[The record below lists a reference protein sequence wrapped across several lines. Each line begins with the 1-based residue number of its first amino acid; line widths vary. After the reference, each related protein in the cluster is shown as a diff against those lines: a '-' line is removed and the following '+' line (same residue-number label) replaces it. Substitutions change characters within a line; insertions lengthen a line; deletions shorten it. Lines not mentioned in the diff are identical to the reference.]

1 MTERHSDHFAQ
12 DKVQFRKGF
21 KIHEYYKRIIK
32 VIKVP
37 GHDCSF
43 NIILLPNVSYKAFSL
58 TTNPTSQSL
67 NINCEVKFCLT
78 AEIGTAN
85 CAFSADACPT
95 GYSFTPDSRR

>member
-21 KIHEYYKRIIK
+21 KVHEYYK
-32 VIKVP
+32 VIKVA
-37 GHDCSF
+37 GHDFTF

-85 CAFSADACPT
+85 CAFSANACPT
-95 GYSFTPDSRR
+95 DYSFTPDSRR